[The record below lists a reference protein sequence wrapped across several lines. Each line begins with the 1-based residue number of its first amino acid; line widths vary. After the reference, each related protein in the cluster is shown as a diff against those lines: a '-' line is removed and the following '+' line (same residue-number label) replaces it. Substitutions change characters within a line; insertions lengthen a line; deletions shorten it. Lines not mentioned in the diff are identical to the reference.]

1 MVYFQCKESWYYF
14 QNIHFPIN
22 RSSHQ
27 RYSLKKVFL
36 EISQNSRACN
46 FIKKE
51 TLTQV
56 FSCEFS
62 EISKN
67 TFFTEHVWA
76 TDSIKLLI
84 YTETI
89 DVNY

>member
-46 FIKKE
+46 FIKTE

-62 EISKN
+62 EIFKN